1 MPVKWRKRNGI
12 PEASFILEGVPF
24 GVGVRVQLAAAPPW
38 DAPSGAEETW
48 RAHRLSAPL
57 THLPA
62 FPGFGAGRERLSPA
76 LLLSALMVFE
86 GFLFPREIMNASLQ
100 TVGENIL
107 FGSN

>member
-1 MPVKWRKRNGI
+1 M
-12 PEASFILEGVPF
+12 ASQKLPLFLRGGVPL
-24 GVGVRVQLAAAPPW
+24 GVVVRVQEAAPPPW
-38 DAPSGAEETW
+38 DARPVAEETW
-48 RAHRLSAPL
+48 KAPRLSAPL
-57 THLPA
+57 THLPVV
-62 FPGFGAGRERLSPA
+62 PGFRAGRERLSPA